1 VTDNPIR
8 HVPIV
13 PVVPVVIVGAGPTG
27 ITAATLL
34 AQYGLE
40 CLVLDR
46 WPAVY
51 PQPRAVH
58 LDDEIYR
65 VIARLGIADE
75 FAAISRPTLGLRLL
89 DNRSQRPRVLA
100 EFNRDPARSPN
111 GFPQANMFDQPELEA
126 LLRAN
131 LKRYPNAQLR
141 GDAEVTALAE
151 SGKGIRVTFTDR
163 SDGQV
168 HQVEADYLLG
178 CDGANSMV
186 RAQIGSAIR
195 DLKFQQRWLVADV
208 ASTADLQQWDGVHQ
222 VCDPARA
229 GTYMRIGP
237 ARHRWEFQLLP
248 GESAEEFGT
257 LDALR
262 PLIAPWTAAVAN
274 SDLTLLRVTEYT
286 FRAQIADRWRRGNVF
301 ILGDAAHLTPPF
313 IGQGMGAGVRDAAN
327 LAWKIAGVH
336 DGTLAAD
343 VLDTYELE
351 RKPHTRHM
359 IRLALGV
366 GWAMT
371 GGGRVGDVARRLVLP
386 RLRLIP
392 GLRDKVVDSTTPA
405 LHASALVCRSR
416 RPRRLAG
423 TLCPNPLLSNGRRLD
438 DVIGTGFAL
447 ITRSGPGASDQALL
461 RRRGIV
467 VLLAQPGSALDV
479 WLRRGHAT
487 AALVRP
493 DRTVMRAERDL
504 AALCAWTATVLRG
517 EAFS

>member
-1 VTDNPIR
+1 
-8 HVPIV
+8 
-13 PVVPVVIVGAGPTG
+13 
-27 ITAATLL
+27 
-34 AQYGLE
+34 
-40 CLVLDR
+40 
-46 WPAVY
+46 
-51 PQPRAVH
+51 
-58 LDDEIYR
+58 
-65 VIARLGIADE
+65 
-75 FAAISRPTLGLRLL
+75 
-89 DNRSQRPRVLA
+89 
-100 EFNRDPARSPN
+100 
-111 GFPQANMFDQPELEA
+111 M
-126 LLRAN
+126 
-131 LKRYPNAQLR
+131 
-141 GDAEVTALAE
+141 
-151 SGKGIRVTFTDR
+151 
-163 SDGQV
+163 
-168 HQVEADYLLG
+168 
-178 CDGANSMV
+178 
-186 RAQIGSAIR
+186 
-195 DLKFQQRWLVADV
+195 
-208 ASTADLQQWDGVHQ
+208 
-222 VCDPARA
+222 
-229 GTYMRIGP
+229 
-237 ARHRWEFQLLP
+237 
-248 GESAEEFGT
+248 
-257 LDALR
+257 DALR
-262 PLIAPWTAAVAN
+262 PLIAPWTADVAN

-359 IRLALGV
+359 IRLALSV

-447 ITRSGPGASDQALL
+447 ITRSGPGAPDEALL
-461 RRRGIV
+461 RRRGVV
-467 VLLAQPGSALDV
+467 VLVAQPGSALDV
-479 WLRRGHAT
+479 WLRRGRAT

-493 DRTVMRAERDL
+493 DRTVMRAGRDL